1 MKETEL
7 ELLGFTK
14 EYTDE
19 PNVYYYVYDFDGKNK
34 DRTYISLITNQCS
47 NELEKTNGEWS
58 VSIFDSSSLIYKTY
72 RQVKAIIDAI
82 ENISED

>member
-7 ELLGFTK
+7 ELLGFEK
-14 EYTDE
+14 EYTDDKS
-19 PNVYYYVYDFDGKNK
+19 VYYYVYDFDKNNK
-34 DRTYISLITNQCS
+34 HRTYLSMITNECS
-47 NELEKTNGEWS
+47 DELEKTNGEWS

-82 ENISED
+82 EDISED

>member
-14 EYTDE
+14 EYTDQKG
-19 PNVYYYVYDFDGKNK
+19 VYYYVYDFDKKSK
-34 DRTYISLITNQCS
+34 DRTYLSMITNQCS
-47 NELEKTNGEWS
+47 DELDKTNGEWS
-58 VSIFDSSSLIYKTY
+58 VTIFDSSSLIYKTY

>member
-1 MKETEL
+1 MKEAEL

-34 DRTYISLITNQCS
+34 DRTYISLITNECS
-47 NELEKTNGEWS
+47 DELDKTNGEWS

-82 ENISED
+82 ENVSED

>member
-47 NELEKTNGEWS
+47 DELDKTNGEWS

>member
-19 PNVYYYVYDFDGKNK
+19 PDVYYYVYDFDGKNK
-34 DRTYISLITNQCS
+34 DRTYISLITNECS

>member
-19 PNVYYYVYDFDGKNK
+19 PDVYYYVYDFDGKNK

-58 VSIFDSSSLIYKTY
+58 VTIFDSSSLIYKTY

-82 ENISED
+82 ENISVD

>member
-19 PNVYYYVYDFDGKNK
+19 PDVYYYVYDFDKKSK
-34 DRTYISLITNQCS
+34 DRTYLSMITNQCS
-47 NELEKTNGEWS
+47 DELDKTNGEWS

-82 ENISED
+82 ENVSED

>member
-1 MKETEL
+1 MKEVEL

-19 PNVYYYVYDFDGKNK
+19 PDVYYYAYDFDRKNK
-34 DRTYISLITNQCS
+34 DRTYISLITNECS
-47 NELEKTNGEWS
+47 DELDKTQGEWS
-58 VSIFDSSSLIYKTY
+58 VTIFDSASLVYKTY

-82 ENISED
+82 ENVSVD

>member
-47 NELEKTNGEWS
+47 DELDKTNGEWS

-82 ENISED
+82 ENVSED

>member
-1 MKETEL
+1 MKEAEL

-34 DRTYISLITNQCS
+34 DRTYISLITNECS

>member
-1 MKETEL
+1 MKEAEL

-14 EYTDE
+14 EYADE
-19 PNVYYYVYDFDGKNK
+19 PDVYYYVYEFGKKNK

-47 NELEKTNGEWS
+47 DELDKSQGEWS
-58 VSIFDSSSLIYKTY
+58 VVIFDTEYLVYKTY

-82 ENISED
+82 ENVSVD

>member
-19 PNVYYYVYDFDGKNK
+19 PDVYYYVYDFDGKNK
-34 DRTYISLITNQCS
+34 DRTYISLITKECS

-58 VSIFDSSSLIYKTY
+58 VTIFDSSSLIYKTY

>member
-19 PNVYYYVYDFDGKNK
+19 PDVYYYVYDFDGKNK
-34 DRTYISLITNQCS
+34 DRTYISLITNECS

-58 VSIFDSSSLIYKTY
+58 VTIFDSSSLIYKTY

>member
-19 PNVYYYVYDFDGKNK
+19 PDVYYYVYDFDGKNK

-58 VSIFDSSSLIYKTY
+58 VTIFDSSSLIYKTY

>member
-7 ELLGFTK
+7 KLLGFTK
-14 EYTDE
+14 EYTDQKD
-19 PNVYYYVYDFDGKNK
+19 VYYYVYDFDKKSK
-34 DRTYISLITNQCS
+34 DRTYLSMITNQCS
-47 NELEKTNGEWS
+47 DELDKTNGEWS

-82 ENISED
+82 ENVSED